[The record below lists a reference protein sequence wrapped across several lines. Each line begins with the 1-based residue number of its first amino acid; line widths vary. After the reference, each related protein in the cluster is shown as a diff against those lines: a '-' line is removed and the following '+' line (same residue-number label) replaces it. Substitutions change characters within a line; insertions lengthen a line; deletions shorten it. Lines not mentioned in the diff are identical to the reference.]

1 MRWNIVTLFPEFFAS
16 PLDCALMGSA
26 RQRGIVEVSLFNPRD
41 MTTDR
46 HKSVDD
52 RPYGGGPGM
61 VMAPGPLART
71 LKSIPDPGRM
81 LLLTPSGRPFTEA
94 CARELVREEALTLI
108 CGRYEGIDARLESLF
123 PLEPVSIGDFVLNGG
138 ECAALAVME
147 SVSRL
152 LPGYMGHE
160 ESGRDES
167 FSSSLLEH
175 PHYTR
180 PEEYEGERVPPVLT
194 GGDHARIERWRREE
208 SLRRTLAMR
217 PELLEDALL
226 DKKDMEWLAA
236 QRREE
241 EARGLFIGLVHYPV
255 LSAQK
260 KTLAVSLTNLD
271 IHDICRSSRTYGLGG
286 VYVITP
292 LEDQQRLLKELLVFW
307 TEGPGSAANPHRARA
322 LSLARGAG
330 DVREAAEDIF
340 LRTGRRP
347 RLVATGASLAGTLNA
362 CGLRHLLK
370 EEPVF
375 LLFGTGHGLAPGLLK
390 ACDATLPAIRPCG
403 AYNHLSVRAAA
414 AIVLDRLFG
423 DWR

>member
-1 MRWNIVTLFPEFFAS
+1 MHWNIVTLFPEFFSS

-26 RQRGIVEVSLFNPRD
+26 RQRGLVSFSLLNPRD
-41 MTTDR
+41 MATDR

-52 RPYGGGPGM
+52 RPYGGGAGM
-61 VMAPGPLART
+61 VMALGPLVRT
-71 LKSIPDPGRM
+71 LASLPRPGRM
-81 LLLTPSGRPFTEA
+81 LLLTPSGRSFTEA
-94 CARELVREEALTLI
+94 YAQELAREETVTLI
-108 CGRYEGIDARLESLF
+108 CGRYEGIDARLEALF
-123 PLEPVSIGDFVLNGG
+123 PLEAVSIGDFVLNGG
-138 ECAALAVME
+138 ECAALAVVE

-160 ESGRDES
+160 ESCRDES
-167 FSSSLLEH
+167 FSASLLEH

-180 PEEYEGERVPPVLT
+180 PEEYEGRRVPAVLT
-194 GGDHARIERWRREE
+194 GGDHARIGGWRREE

-217 PELLEDALL
+217 PDLLEGALL
-226 DKKDMEWLAA
+226 EKKDLEWLAA

-241 EARGLFIGLVHYPV
+241 GARSLFIGLVHYPV
-255 LSAQK
+255 LSARK

-286 VYVITP
+286 VYIITP
-292 LEDQQRLLKELLVFW
+292 LEDQQRLLEELLAFW
-307 TEGPGSAANPHRARA
+307 TKGQGSVANPHRARA
-322 LSLARGAG
+322 LSLARGAL

-340 LRTGRRP
+340 RRTGRRP
-347 RLVATGASLAGTLNA
+347 RLVATGASLAGSLSVS
-362 CGLRHLLK
+362 GLRHLLK
-370 EEPVF
+370 EEPAF